1 MRITREADYSIRI
14 LIRLAMAKERMG
26 ASEIAADTSISQRF
40 ALKILNKLCHAGLVI
55 SFKGIRGGYCL
66 NKPAEDITLLDV
78 ITLIDGEIAEPEM
91 QSDELQDEIPD
102 WLLRIRQRT
111 SEEPDSVGEITQKI
125 QAAQESLVE
134 DERADRQDHFSS
146 WLEKLGDDPESAP
159 EVAPIEKPVIDD
171 SEELQPDGEPGA
183 VETVNLR

>member
-78 ITLIDGEIAEPEM
+78 ITLIDGEIAINNCLKEDGICERIDRLLCPVHHRFV
-91 QSDELQDEIPD
+91 SLNRIIRDELSSITIASLVRD
-102 WLLRIRQRT
+102 
-111 SEEPDSVGEITQKI
+111 GEILTMANTE
-125 QAAQESLVE
+125 QA
-134 DERADRQDHFSS
+134 
-146 WLEKLGDDPESAP
+146 K
-159 EVAPIEKPVIDD
+159 
-171 SEELQPDGEPGA
+171 
-183 VETVNLR
+183 